1 LNEKLKTDNM
11 KKYILLVAV
20 ILGTT
25 AISFG
30 QTKSAKKKEVKAEVV
45 QPAKYVGDASTP
57 ITFKTVTIDRKDI
70 AYGKNDF
77 FSFQFTNTGVEPIVI
92 TGVRT
97 SCGCTKA
104 VQPES
109 AVAPG
114 ETAEIAVTYDTKR
127 VGAFTKTITVTTDKT
142 EPLILTISG
151 NVLADENATEE
162 KVLEVH

>member
-1 LNEKLKTDNM
+1 M
-11 KKYILLVAV
+11 KKYILLAAV
-20 ILGTT
+20 LVGTT
-25 AISFG
+25 PISYG
-30 QTKSAKKKEVKAEVV
+30 QTKPAKKKEVKAEVV
-45 QPAKYVGDASTP
+45 QPAKFVGDVNTP
-57 ITFKTVTIDRKDI
+57 ITFKSLTIDRKDI
-70 AYGKNDF
+70 AYGKDDF

-127 VGAFTKTITVTTDKT
+127 VGSFTKTITVTTDKT

-151 NVLADENATEE
+151 NVLPDTNASDE